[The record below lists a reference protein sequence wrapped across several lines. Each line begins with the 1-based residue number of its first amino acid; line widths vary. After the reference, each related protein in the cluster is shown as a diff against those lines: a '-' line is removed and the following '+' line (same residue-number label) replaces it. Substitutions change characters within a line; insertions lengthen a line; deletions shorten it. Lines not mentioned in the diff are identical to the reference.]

1 MTDSKNN
8 RTILGIMAAIALL
21 MGLFLVFVAPGLFDT
36 TMDTLILKQSKQ
48 ATNIT
53 AGHLS
58 RFYVGSIYS
67 GIEMLVGLALISIS
81 VALYTNKK
89 WAWPMAMLLL
99 SIPAMVNG
107 YIGLGWLEN
116 LKKFPPAYITFFL
129 SLIAFWVMLFLKKN
143 DGKTKNAMFWI
154 FTFLGMLGA
163 QGFML
168 FPHALRVILK
178 SPADALLDPSA
189 AVLRRTGPIMFLV
202 VIFAGL
208 AIWKLAQRKESG
220 WYMALLTGLM
230 MVLGAFPAHYARPL
244 VASLVPKETLAPSIF
259 TSTYWMAGAQGIIIV
274 ILLLLPYF
282 RSRLYDEVE

>member
-1 MTDSKNN
+1 MKDNN
-8 RTILGIMAAIALL
+8 RSNLSVMAAIALV
-21 MGLFLVFVAPGLFDT
+21 MGLYLVFVAPGFFDT

-48 ATNIT
+48 ATAIT

-67 GIEMLVGLALISIS
+67 GIEMLVGLALIAIS
-81 VALYTNKK
+81 AALYKGKK
-89 WAWPMAMLLL
+89 WAWSMTMLLL
-99 SIPAMVNG
+99 SIPSMVNG

-116 LKKFPPAYITFFL
+116 LKRFPPAYITFFL
-129 SLIAFWVMLFLKKN
+129 ALIAFWVMLFLKEN
-143 DGKTKNAMFWI
+143 DKKTKNATFWV
-154 FTFLGMLGA
+154 FTLLGMLGA

-178 SPADALLDPSA
+178 SPADALLDPAA

-202 VIFAGL
+202 VIFAAL

-230 MVLGAFPAHYARPL
+230 MVFGAFPAHYARPL
-244 VASLVPKETLAPSIF
+244 VASLVPKGSLAASIF
-259 TSTYWMAGAQGIIIV
+259 TSTYWMAGLQGIILV
-274 ILLLLPYF
+274 VLLMLPAF
-282 RSRLYDEVE
+282 KSALFDEVE